1 MLKEI
6 DAHAFMRYPKMTLKD
21 KVAIVTGAGGG
32 IGRAI
37 AIAMAEAG
45 AAVIINDVGVSL
57 SGDGGSASP
66 STETK
71 AMIDAAGGKAV
82 VNTDSVCEWAA
93 AQRIV
98 AAAID
103 AFGRLDVV
111 VNNAGILRDAF
122 FHKMTP

>member
-1 MLKEI
+1 
-6 DAHAFMRYPKMTLKD
+6 MRDGAQMTLEN
-21 KVAIVTGAGGG
+21 KVVIVTGAGGG

-45 AAVIINDVGVSL
+45 AAVIVNDVGASL
-57 SGDGGSASP
+57 SGDGGSAGP
-66 STETK
+66 AQETK
-71 AMIDAAGGKAV
+71 AMIDAIGGKAV
-82 VNTDSVCEWAA
+82 VNTDSVSEWAT

-98 AAAID
+98 TTALE

-122 FHKMTP
+122 FHKMTPEQWY